1 MIDLLLDLLCCFFL
15 IASGLFIWGWVFAR
29 QRLPWE
35 GRQSVKWVLL
45 VLASLIGSWHVIFG
59 IIKLVYVIIWTL
71 TT

>member
-35 GRQSVKWVLL
+35 GRQSGKWALL

-59 IIKLVYVIIWTL
+59 IIKLVYVILWTL

>member
-1 MIDLLLDLLCCFFL
+1 MIDLLLDLLCCAFL
-15 IASGLFIWGWVFAR
+15 IVSGLFIWGWVFAR

-35 GRQSVKWVLL
+35 GRQWLKWVLL

-59 IIKLVYVIIWTL
+59 ILKAVYVILWAL